1 MLGSVIAA
9 FSGISLLVLARV
21 STMPLPEIVPHQDV
35 MHEVFER
42 DRAFVDDQNLFLEPR
57 DAESDSRCR
66 DLTLAEAKTI
76 PNWEG
81 ILAYADE
88 RYGKGSRN
96 ILMYDKHYPN
106 VRPAKV
112 CVPSQVV
119 PIKLTGSPSCKT
131 TNATDGGNISG
142 THGIASIMIQ
152 QGLTLTSSFTISDA
166 ASMGLTNAFRAK
178 IKFPDFGSTRGGRQC
193 LQRLPIRSPQSESS
207 STFALQ
213 PNFLV
218 NFSLP
223 SFEVKF
229 DDMVTT
235 TFNMTVKEGQT
246 CQAMESV
253 VSCTLQ
259 GTGEVPFIASGII
272 WFQYDDKTYDHI
284 EYNEKKPHS
293 KHYKSHVL
301 AVQLN
306 MTEVLPE
313 AAQRTTTATFK
324 GSFLTTSHGQ
334 YKAVCTGGDES

>member
-9 FSGISLLVLARV
+9 FSGISFLVLARV

-35 MHEVFER
+35 MREIFER

-66 DLTLAEAKTI
+66 DLTLAEAKTM
-76 PNWEG
+76 PNWEE
-81 ILAYADE
+81 ILAYADK

-96 ILMYDKHYPN
+96 ILMYDKHYPD
-106 VRPAKV
+106 VHPVKV

-119 PIKLTGSPSCKT
+119 PIKLTGPPSCET

-152 QGLTLTSSFTISDA
+152 QGLTLTSSFTVSNA
-166 ASMGLTNAFRAK
+166 ASMGLTNAFRTK
-178 IKFPDFGSTRGGRQC
+178 IKFPDIGTTRGG
-193 LQRLPIRSPQSESS
+193 PTVFV
-207 STFALQ
+207 TFTNTQAE
-213 PNFLV
+213 NF
-218 NFSLP
+218 
-223 SFEVKF
+223 EIKF

-246 CQAMESV
+246 CQAMETV
-253 VSCTLQ
+253 RSCTLQ
-259 GTGEVPFIASGII
+259 GTAEVPFTATGII
-272 WFQYDDKTYDHI
+272 WVQYDDRTYDHI
-284 EYNEKKPHS
+284 EYNEKKKPHS
-293 KHYKSHVL
+293 KHYKFK
-301 AVQLN
+301 LN

-313 AAQRTTTATFK
+313 AAQRTVTATFK

-334 YKAVCTGGDES
+334 YEAVCTGGDES

>member
-1 MLGSVIAA
+1 MLSSVIAA
-9 FSGISLLVLARV
+9 FSGISLLVLAGV

-42 DRAFVDDQNLFLEPR
+42 DRVFVDDQNLFLEPR

-178 IKFPDFGSTRGGRQC
+178 IKFPDFGSTRGG
-193 LQRLPIRSPQSESS
+193 PTVFATITNTQS
-207 STFALQ
+207 A
-213 PNFLV
+213 N
-218 NFSLP
+218 
-223 SFEVKF
+223 FEVKF